1 MAYITI
7 VKGDDTDFLDN
18 QYLVV
23 KFNTEIELAGFQ
35 AIFKLGNIELL
46 YPDLSAKYIEIVLSK
61 EVTSA
66 LQKGKMYG
74 TLKLVDTENRTRT
87 VTTVLPFNVVTKVM
101 NTSQISQQSIQLEV
115 KVEQNEISVDMNIL
129 GLSKTV
135 AESYL
140 TQMKQNNAQMTEKV
154 QSMMQIES
162 DIEQMRDDVVNSH
175 SMAEQWAVA
184 DGLVND
190 TDYSAKYYANQ
201 AVNSAKDAKLTLSN
215 TLNKS
220 QLTNCLLEVPQRI
233 NLELTDSGLTL
244 KAGSVV
250 IVPNGTDGFKEVV
263 ISADLTRALTYFTG
277 SEQFMLFY
285 NETENG
291 ALAGRR
297 LTSQVASGATT
308 PTTGHWHYYNTT
320 DNYVYVIT
328 DDELRDYKAS
338 FPLGLIT
345 VTDGTITSI
354 DQVFNG
360 MGYIGSTVWV
370 DRGVKG
376 LIPNGR
382 NEDGTLKNI
391 EFTLPN
397 ILVSSLTGSTR
408 DMVAIIYNGGTSYSL
423 YRGFY
428 KDYKYNAEANVNMN
442 LQTHPKWDMVPIGY
456 TLGDITKLVV
466 KQPVSLFDP
475 NNVMS
480 TPIELYGA
488 SGHLGLFGGSIFT
501 HNMNYSMGTAPSSN
515 IYEIVLQHEDKDN
528 VRKGR
533 LESFYKTDGSHGF
546 QITEANNGNY
556 SAICAGFDANGDA
569 YTYAPH
575 CNVANGIV
583 TQVAFSKAGNG
594 YMKFGNGLIIQWG
607 RSDATTATKVTTL
620 PTAFTSAN
628 YRVVAQHEYLNGDAH
643 HNITITAYTTTSFTM
658 WSNSTTA
665 NAKFHWIAIGY

>member
-250 IVPNGTDGFKEVV
+250 IVPNGADGFKEVI
-263 ISADLTRALTYFTG
+263 ISSDLTMALTAFTG

-285 NETENG
+285 NATENG

-297 LTSQVASGATT
+297 LAFQVASGTTT

-320 DNYVYVIT
+320 DNFVYSVV
-328 DDELRDYKAS
+328 DGGLRGYRAS
-338 FPLGLIT
+338 FPFGLIT

-370 DRGVKG
+370 DKGVKG

-408 DMVAIIYNGGTSYSL
+408 DMVAIIYNGGTSYTL

-428 KDYKYNAEANVNMN
+428 KDYKYDAEANVNMN
-442 LQTHPKWDMVPIGY
+442 LQTNPKWDMVPIGY

-501 HNMNYSMGTAPSSN
+501 HNMNISMDTAPSSN
-515 IYEIVLQHEDKDN
+515 IYFPVVEHQDKDN

-546 QITEANNGNY
+546 QITEANNGVY

-594 YMKFGNGLIIQWG
+594 YVKFGNGLIIQWG
-607 RSDATTATKVTTL
+607 KSSATTATKVTTL
-620 PTAFTSAN
+620 PTAFTSTN
-628 YRVVAQHEYLNGDAH
+628 YRLIGQHEYLSGNS
-643 HNITITAYTTTSFTM
+643 HNTVTITACTTTSFTM
-658 WSNSTTA
+658 WSNSTSA
-665 NAKFHWIAIGY
+665 NATFHWIAIGY